1 MLSITVTQIAYVF
14 STLLTHLK
22 YNGTVSLVFA
32 GIFATLIVPAMLV
45 TAAAAHQRAAMLKTQ
60 AALEAKASGL
70 NRLISYVSHEAR
82 NPVSAAMLG
91 ADNATLDLEDAAMAI
106 DRLRRR
112 TAAHSVAATPPLRGQ
127 GGGSEVRAR
136 SRSGSLMAAPS
147 NLQTAV
153 EGLPQLPR
161 QGVLRTESS
170 ATESAADAILSAAS
184 ELASVRA
191 GLASARDILSDTL
204 GLQKVALAQTE
215 AVAVEWRS
223 LDDVM
228 EPLRLMYGGE
238 KPRQGGASHVSV
250 RFAWDAGTL
259 VQPGGGVADA
269 RPEVAL
275 SATSV
280 GQVLT
285 NFCSNAV
292 KFATSRVDVEVTI
305 AALPSGYTLPTA
317 ASRSA
322 AALGGAAAAAAS
334 ESRAA
339 SNPSRRQ
346 HRPQR
351 SSAWEDIG
359 SWVAPTAGRSAATQS
374 AVMSKRTLT
383 TVMDS
388 HRPAATDGGSS
399 MYPGEPASLLASSS
413 LSQRM
418 AGTGLGLA
426 FCRAVASLMGGAVG
440 HRDRLDGQQGSEFV
454 MDESGATRSG
464 SPTGGGDEPC
474 SDPAELPADRQ
485 IDPVS
490 SGQNR
495 SARARNCKRSSAG
508 ASSQAV
514 PNTASLGPR
523 GSVAD
528 SATSMP
534 GDPAFSGDSP
544 SVPSATAVSVTAS
557 PWRSSGRQFAAL
569 PEEPSGE
576 SDAAVGDVLLPP
588 GVAVLRSQGT
598 SVAGETMAGSSVAGW
613 GHSSQDMRT
622 VLTGSAVALDAQGM
636 AGGTLGGD
644 ERLSSNRTSK
654 HEERAPSELAPD
666 GACSRG
672 QKATDGA
679 SMAGE
684 GARSAKA
691 ASTEAGSGSPIPSG
705 MASARSERARSSRAE
720 RDARR
725 SRRRVERSGRI
736 PNRHSSAGDGESSA
750 AQSEA
755 SSVGEFSPSDAS
767 EAGLKS
773 ATGGVQGPAGAPS
786 ALQRLCRELATKF
799 QRESRRHRR
808 FFAGGSDPGVV
819 GTVAEADGAAAE
831 SDEARSESTQSRPGR
846 AGAGGSGLAVAARSP
861 ANGPSPP
868 SAMPSGTP
876 LPSSR
881 ATARG
886 SDADVTPHFS
896 LVVDAASITPHKGA
910 MQGVSLRGS
919 ERSTNESADE
929 AAAVEPAAGDGMGT
943 PVAVGQGPP
952 MAGSP
957 PAERAQPSV
966 VASASPRGFTP
977 LAAALASKT
986 PFASHGVA
994 GSGAAGHAAGRKADP
1009 AASSSSNSR
1018 ARGILADVGT
1028 VAPVTVPPRVV
1039 VFSDCN
1045 MPRMDGP
1052 GLVLAAA
1059 SDPDVRALGR
1069 VFFVGV
1075 TGTPEDEKRFRDA
1088 GARIVISKP
1097 IGSSAVKAALHSAL
1111 SAL

>member
-1 MLSITVTQIAYVF
+1 
-14 STLLTHLK
+14 
-22 YNGTVSLVFA
+22 
-32 GIFATLIVPAMLV
+32 
-45 TAAAAHQRAAMLKTQ
+45 
-60 AALEAKASGL
+60 
-70 NRLISYVSHEAR
+70 
-82 NPVSAAMLG
+82 
-91 ADNATLDLEDAAMAI
+91 
-106 DRLRRR
+106 
-112 TAAHSVAATPPLRGQ
+112 
-127 GGGSEVRAR
+127 
-136 SRSGSLMAAPS
+136 
-147 NLQTAV
+147 
-153 EGLPQLPR
+153 
-161 QGVLRTESS
+161 
-170 ATESAADAILSAAS
+170 
-184 ELASVRA
+184 
-191 GLASARDILSDTL
+191 
-204 GLQKVALAQTE
+204 
-215 AVAVEWRS
+215 
-223 LDDVM
+223 
-228 EPLRLMYGGE
+228 
-238 KPRQGGASHVSV
+238 
-250 RFAWDAGTL
+250 
-259 VQPGGGVADA
+259 
-269 RPEVAL
+269 
-275 SATSV
+275 
-280 GQVLT
+280 
-285 NFCSNAV
+285 
-292 KFATSRVDVEVTI
+292 
-305 AALPSGYTLPTA
+305 
-317 ASRSA
+317 
-322 AALGGAAAAAAS
+322 
-334 ESRAA
+334 
-339 SNPSRRQ
+339 
-346 HRPQR
+346 
-351 SSAWEDIG
+351 
-359 SWVAPTAGRSAATQS
+359 
-374 AVMSKRTLT
+374 
-383 TVMDS
+383 
-388 HRPAATDGGSS
+388 
-399 MYPGEPASLLASSS
+399 
-413 LSQRM
+413 
-418 AGTGLGLA
+418 
-426 FCRAVASLMGGAVG
+426 
-440 HRDRLDGQQGSEFV
+440 
-454 MDESGATRSG
+454 
-464 SPTGGGDEPC
+464 
-474 SDPAELPADRQ
+474 
-485 IDPVS
+485 
-490 SGQNR
+490 
-495 SARARNCKRSSAG
+495 
-508 ASSQAV
+508 
-514 PNTASLGPR
+514 
-523 GSVAD
+523 
-528 SATSMP
+528 MP

-691 ASTEAGSGSPIPSG
+691 ASTVRTTSSGAVFVPAHSEHMSGLTPPPSAVAAAATSGPTSGPERQPTAPHCQGAAGVQCQPHPQRRGSAVAASMAAHRRSSATNSRASLASRSSAALRGSGRSGRASSMLSNAQEAGSGSPIPSG

-786 ALQRLCRELATKF
+786 VGGGGANTHRRRPPMLAVGRQGGFRIKQDPKQPTSAPGHWTRLTSSAHPHAPGIATAAGGAHAASAAIASGCCCLVVEDEASQRRGLCRLLRRQGIRVEEAADGVDALQALQRLCRELATKF

-929 AAAVEPAAGDGMGT
+929 AAAVEPAAGDGLGT

-957 PAERAQPSV
+957 PAERAQPVSRGQSQPLMLSRAATGDSAPATTSAQHRLVLLATGGQDVGAGDGFLDASAGRAQSV

-1075 TGTPEDEKRFRDA
+1075 TGTPEDEKRFKDA

-1097 IGSSAVKAALHSAL
+1097 IGSAAVKAALHSAL

>member
-1 MLSITVTQIAYVF
+1 
-14 STLLTHLK
+14 
-22 YNGTVSLVFA
+22 
-32 GIFATLIVPAMLV
+32 
-45 TAAAAHQRAAMLKTQ
+45 
-60 AALEAKASGL
+60 
-70 NRLISYVSHEAR
+70 
-82 NPVSAAMLG
+82 
-91 ADNATLDLEDAAMAI
+91 
-106 DRLRRR
+106 
-112 TAAHSVAATPPLRGQ
+112 
-127 GGGSEVRAR
+127 
-136 SRSGSLMAAPS
+136 
-147 NLQTAV
+147 
-153 EGLPQLPR
+153 
-161 QGVLRTESS
+161 
-170 ATESAADAILSAAS
+170 
-184 ELASVRA
+184 
-191 GLASARDILSDTL
+191 
-204 GLQKVALAQTE
+204 
-215 AVAVEWRS
+215 
-223 LDDVM
+223 
-228 EPLRLMYGGE
+228 
-238 KPRQGGASHVSV
+238 
-250 RFAWDAGTL
+250 
-259 VQPGGGVADA
+259 
-269 RPEVAL
+269 
-275 SATSV
+275 
-280 GQVLT
+280 
-285 NFCSNAV
+285 
-292 KFATSRVDVEVTI
+292 
-305 AALPSGYTLPTA
+305 
-317 ASRSA
+317 
-322 AALGGAAAAAAS
+322 
-334 ESRAA
+334 
-339 SNPSRRQ
+339 
-346 HRPQR
+346 
-351 SSAWEDIG
+351 
-359 SWVAPTAGRSAATQS
+359 
-374 AVMSKRTLT
+374 
-383 TVMDS
+383 
-388 HRPAATDGGSS
+388 
-399 MYPGEPASLLASSS
+399 
-413 LSQRM
+413 
-418 AGTGLGLA
+418 
-426 FCRAVASLMGGAVG
+426 
-440 HRDRLDGQQGSEFV
+440 
-454 MDESGATRSG
+454 
-464 SPTGGGDEPC
+464 
-474 SDPAELPADRQ
+474 
-485 IDPVS
+485 
-490 SGQNR
+490 
-495 SARARNCKRSSAG
+495 
-508 ASSQAV
+508 
-514 PNTASLGPR
+514 
-523 GSVAD
+523 
-528 SATSMP
+528 MP

-576 SDAAVGDVLLPP
+576 TDAAVGDVLLPP

-622 VLTGSAVALDAQGM
+622 VLTGSAVALDAQGT

-644 ERLSSNRTSK
+644 ERPSSNRTSK
-654 HEERAPSELAPD
+654 HEECAPSELAPD

-691 ASTEAGSGSPIPSG
+691 AST
-705 MASARSERARSSRAE
+705 
-720 RDARR
+720 
-725 SRRRVERSGRI
+725 
-736 PNRHSSAGDGESSA
+736 
-750 AQSEA
+750 
-755 SSVGEFSPSDAS
+755 
-767 EAGLKS
+767 
-773 ATGGVQGPAGAPS
+773 

-831 SDEARSESTQSRPGR
+831 SDETRSESTQSRPGR

-929 AAAVEPAAGDGMGT
+929 AAAVEPAAGDGLGT

-957 PAERAQPSV
+957 PAERAQP
-966 VASASPRGFTP
+966 R
-977 LAAALASKT
+977 

-994 GSGAAGHAAGRKADP
+994 DSGAAGHAAGRKADP

-1018 ARGILADVGT
+1018 TRGILADVGA

-1097 IGSSAVKAALHSAL
+1097 IGSAAVKAALHSAL
-1111 SAL
+1111 SVL